1 MSVKKGYNR
10 YFIIFQEEDKGY
22 GIAIDKQPTGY
33 AKIEVKNGKCKITVY
48 AQNIK
53 KEKGPYNF
61 CMIDT
66 NRSPANLV
74 KLGEVR
80 IDDVGTGETYWEYNE
95 DNVCNS
101 GNSIENYN
109 VAVLMAESDVIANS
123 MAGMSTGVDAN
134 DDASAN
140 VSVNGNANMNTDR
153 YEISAPLSGYIGKE
167 RILWKE
173 KIHIGG
179 IDRLSENTIDAAKFE
194 INKQD
199 LRSEKPESDD
209 DMIEEL
215 DEEGK
220 KFKEYEAAIKTE
232 ADRMSKVAVE
242 QENELQTD
250 YENMQP
256 LNAQSEDDTNIYEF
270 GLEQDL
276 QRHNKHG
283 HKTDYKNKKQMNY
296 YHEYDKEENENEHDD
311 DDHHDHGDGSYN
323 HNYNDHDG
331 WCYGHN
337 QGNYEHSGCGY
348 DNKHNQNSEDHN
360 QSSHDHNDCDI
371 DNGQSSDD
379 HNGYGY
385 DHDQSSDDH
394 NGYDYGKKPYMSH
407 KHKNSKPYADIFHH
421 LLREFEELPQNFIE
435 DDMKQVRWW
444 KIPYK
449 YDAKLINEKHYPFM
463 CTIFHLSMAYPHI
476 DYIKYFYK
484 TGHYYFGIKYD
495 ENNEVK
501 YLIYGIIGRNDNKDQ
516 PYMGMT
522 GFNKWIGKP
531 NKEMGVW
538 IMFYNPKT
546 GNIMVEKNK

>member
-1 MSVKKGYNR
+1 LSVKKGYNR

-95 DNVCNS
+95 DNVCDS

-123 MAGMSTGVDAN
+123 MVGTGTSSAANEDVNVNADSSTN
-134 DDASAN
+134 
-140 VSVNGNANMNTDR
+140 R
-153 YEISAPLSGYIGKE
+153 YVISAPLSGYTGKE
-167 RILWKE
+167 RITWKE
-173 KIHIGG
+173 KIHMGG
-179 IDRLSENTIDAAKFE
+179 MDVPGENTRAAVKAG
-194 INKQD
+194 INKQA
-199 LRSEKPESDD
+199 LRNETPELTDE
-209 DMIEEL
+209 MIEEL
-215 DEEGK
+215 DDEGM
-220 KFKEYEAAIKTE
+220 KFKEYEAAIRNE
-232 ADRMSKVAVE
+232 ADRMSKIAFE
-242 QENELQTD
+242 QENPLQTD
-250 YENMQP
+250 YENIQMP
-256 LNAQSEDDTNIYEF
+256 DAQAEDGMNIYEF
-270 GLEQDL
+270 GTEQDL

-283 HKTDYKNKKQMNY
+283 HKSDYKNKKQHYCCDNDKDD
-296 YHEYDKEENENEHDD
+296 YDYDYNQSS
-311 DDHHDHGDGSYN
+311 HDHNGCGYEHNQSSYN
-323 HNYNDHDG
+323 HNGYGYEYDQSSDDH
-331 WCYGHN
+331 N
-337 QGNYEHSGCGY
+337 GCGC
-348 DNKHNQNSEDHN
+348 EHN
-360 QSSHDHNDCDI
+360 QSSHDHNGYGYEHD
-371 DNGQSSDD
+371 QSSDD

-385 DHDQSSDDH
+385 EHDQRSDDQ
-394 NGYDYGKKPYMSH
+394 NGYNYDKNPYMSH
-407 KHKNSKPYADIFHH
+407 KHKSNKPYADIFHH
-421 LLREFEELPQNFIE
+421 LLQEFEEMPENFVE
-435 DDMKQVRWW
+435 NEMDRVRWW

-463 CTIFHLSMAYPHI
+463 CTIFHLSMAYPRI
-476 DYIKYFYK
+476 DYIKYFYR

-501 YLIYGIIGRNDNKDQ
+501 YLMYGIVGNKDIKDQ

-522 GFNKWIGKP
+522 GFNKWVVKP